1 MTREEAIDI
10 LAESKRQNEVMR
22 DNPSTFW
29 VSHQMADGVKNAERR
44 IAALNLALSAL
55 RPVRREQVERVW
67 PGCDR
72 CKAPDTAIAW
82 ERWGHQYCSQGSGTV
97 GGCPTG
103 RRKRMGWIRR
113 ETEKG
118 TTQYICPNCLD
129 YHEFRD
135 DFGEQTFNENFIFC
149 RRCGARNGTGTA
161 PTLTPQNEWVSV
173 EERLP
178 ELPEKDWCSK
188 MVISC
193 DKNGHVAPMIWERA
207 QVRGKMIERWKYHW
221 DRIYD
226 GAGITHWMPLPAPPG
241 EGNNVPNEPPNEP
254 LTLEELREMDGVN
267 ALWVHNL
274 AWGLHKPRFMLVHSV
289 SEDWWTCCDFDGFET
304 FCADDYGER
313 YLLYRRP
320 PEETA

>member
-1 MTREEAIDI
+1 MKRAIDKQTMLDLI
-10 LAESKRQNEVMR
+10 IKAKRTDPETGSFAEWLAEY
-22 DNPSTFW
+22 
-29 VSHQMADGVKNAERR
+29 
-44 IAALNLALSAL
+44 L
-55 RPVRREQVERVW
+55 VE
-67 PGCDR
+67 
-72 CKAPDTAIAW
+72 
-82 ERWGHQYCSQGSGTV
+82 H
-97 GGCPTG
+97 
-103 RRKRMGWIRR
+103 
-113 ETEKG
+113 
-118 TTQYICPNCLD
+118 L
-129 YHEFRD
+129 
-135 DFGEQTFNENFIFC
+135 
-149 RRCGARNGTGTA
+149 

-254 LTLEELREMDGVN
+254 LTLKELREMDGVN

-274 AWGLHKPRFMLVHSV
+274 AFGLHKPRFMLVKNV
-289 SEDWWTCCDFDGFET
+289 SEDWWTCCDFDGFKT
-304 FCADDYGER
+304 FCAADYGER

-320 PEETA
+320 PEVSP